1 MTSGR
6 DMSRRPDAEGFTLVE
21 VLVALVV
28 LGLVLGACYRLLSTG
43 LKSTAE
49 ADGLVRA
56 VMVAESVLADASQR
70 TDPRDAARDLAIDG
84 YRCDVAVVPYDD
96 SSLPAPE
103 ETGLRLYRVTVTV
116 EWALHRSYELAT
128 LALGPAS

>member
-1 MTSGR
+1 
-6 DMSRRPDAEGFTLVE
+6 MSRRRQAEGFTLVE

-56 VMVAESVLADASQR
+56 VLVAESALADASQR
-70 TDPRDAARDLAIDG
+70 TDPRDAASDLAIDG
-84 YRCDVAVVPYDD
+84 YRCNIAVLPYDD
-96 SSLPAPE
+96 AALPGPE

-116 EWALHRSYELAT
+116 AWGRNRSYELAT

>member
-1 MTSGR
+1 M
-6 DMSRRPDAEGFTLVE
+6 RRRHGAEGFTLVE

-49 ADGLVRA
+49 ADGLLRA

-70 TDPRDAARDLAIDG
+70 TDPRDAASDLAIDG
-84 YRCDVAVVPYDD
+84 YRCDIAVRPYDD
-96 SSLPAPE
+96 ATMPGPE

-116 EWALHRSYELAT
+116 EWGRNGSYELAT

>member
-1 MTSGR
+1 
-6 DMSRRPDAEGFTLVE
+6 MSRRGQAEGFTLVE
-21 VLVALVV
+21 VLVALVI

-43 LKSTAE
+43 LKSIAE
-49 ADGLVRA
+49 ADGLFRA

-70 TDPRDAARDLAIDG
+70 TDPRDAANDLAIDA
-84 YRCDVAVVPYDD
+84 YRCNVAVAPYDD
-96 SSLPAPE
+96 ASLPGPE

-116 EWALHRSYELAT
+116 EWGLHHSYELAT